1 VTRINVLTTLAL
13 TLQLAT
19 ALVLGSAALAKLRDL
34 QRFRAVLRDYAV
46 VPPRWTSAAAIL
58 LLGIELAVAGGL
70 FVPHSRRIA
79 ALIGA
84 ALLALFG
91 SVIALTLRRGR
102 AVADCGCTWSSG
114 STGSLAAWMAVRNF
128 VHGALLA
135 GSATVAVRG
144 LSAADVLAACAA
156 AATLTLL
163 YHAMPGLLMRQS
175 SRARPLCADTANPR
189 IDRSAGWTA

>member
-1 VTRINVLTTLAL
+1 VLTTLAL
-13 TLQLAT
+13 TVQLAT
-19 ALVLGSAALAKLRDL
+19 ALVLGSAVFAKLRDL

-46 VPPRWTSAAAIL
+46 LPSSWTSAAAMF

-70 FVPHSRRIA
+70 FVPHSRPIA
-79 ALIGA
+79 ALLGA

-91 SVIALTLRRGR
+91 SVIVFTLGRGR

-135 GSATVAVRG
+135 GSATVASRS
-144 LSAADVLAACAA
+144 LSAADLLTACAA

-163 YHAMPGLLMRQS
+163 YHAMPGLLLRQS
-175 SRARPLCADTANPR
+175 SRSRPLIADRANLGV
-189 IDRSAGWTA
+189 DRSTGWAA